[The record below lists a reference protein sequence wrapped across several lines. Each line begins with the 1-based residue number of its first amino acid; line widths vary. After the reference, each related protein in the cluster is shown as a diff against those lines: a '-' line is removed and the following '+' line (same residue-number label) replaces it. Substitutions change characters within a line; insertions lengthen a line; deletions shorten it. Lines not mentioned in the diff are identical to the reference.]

1 MGRFVFSLFRC
12 SQNRATV
19 SRAVS
24 RTIFRRC
31 ERGISTI
38 SIKGALQNLG
48 DELGIVDHVIQRA
61 LDQFKD
67 FAEGYGRV

>member
-1 MGRFVFSLFRC
+1 
-12 SQNRATV
+12 
-19 SRAVS
+19 VS